1 MFPCS
6 RFLLSCATLVFFA
19 SGITSSAGEQCIV
32 TGASGIQL
40 ESCLEAIAAG
50 DGREVMQFDKVCLAG
65 LVSSSFWVCSCV
77 RCAGRADSKCGSRHL
92 SDIGRWRNVGVFESG
107 RVHVGRERHVVGVR
121 VGAHS
126 PWSLAACPLSQA
138 MGGRLSHCRPVVN

>member
-1 MFPCS
+1 MIMFPCS

-50 DGREVMQFDKVCLAG
+50 DGREVMQFDKVTFCGPRFLSVCVGLLAHA
-65 LVSSSFWVCSCV
+65 LC
-77 RCAGRADSKCGSRHL
+77 RAGR
-92 SDIGRWRNVGVFESG
+92 
-107 RVHVGRERHVVGVR
+107 
-121 VGAHS
+121 
-126 PWSLAACPLSQA
+126 
-138 MGGRLSHCRPVVN
+138 

>member
-1 MFPCS
+1 MIMFPCS

-65 LVSSSFWVCSCV
+65 LSFVQFLGLLV
-77 RCAGRADSKCGSRHL
+77 RALRRAGR
-92 SDIGRWRNVGVFESG
+92 
-107 RVHVGRERHVVGVR
+107 
-121 VGAHS
+121 
-126 PWSLAACPLSQA
+126 
-138 MGGRLSHCRPVVN
+138 